1 MNLIVAVDQN
11 WAIGKDGDLL
21 VSIPANMKMF
31 REETAGKVVVLG
43 RKTLA
48 MFPNGLPLKD
58 RTNIVLSK
66 SKNFAVKGATIVHS
80 LEELLEELKKYP
92 SEDIYCIGGA
102 SVYEQLLPYCDTVHL
117 TKIDFAYEANSYFPN
132 LDATGEWEIA
142 AESDEHTY
150 FNLEYTFVKYK
161 RKK

>member
-1 MNLIVAVDQN
+1 MNVMVAVDQN

>member
-1 MNLIVAVDQN
+1 MNVMVAADQN